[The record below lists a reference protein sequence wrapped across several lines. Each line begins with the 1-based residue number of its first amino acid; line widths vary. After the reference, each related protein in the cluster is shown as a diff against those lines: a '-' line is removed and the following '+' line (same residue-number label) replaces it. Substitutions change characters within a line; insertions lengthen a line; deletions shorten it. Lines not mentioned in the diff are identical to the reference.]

1 MADLRAG
8 QRADLECGPLVLE
21 LAATDTAALARH
33 AELVLVGVRADGGV
47 CDSVGM
53 ISGGGREMRAAAGFL
68 GAHQARLDLGAAP
81 TALAR
86 IYAVLHVHGDPL
98 ALGGLR
104 VSVGAWRFD
113 LGSVEWRAV
122 VLLEIYR
129 RGDGWRLHA
138 NGQGFRGGLEA
149 AGRALGVPLG
159 SRPSQREPE
168 PPPRGGGLASGSGF
182 AVTPRHVL
190 TNHHVIEGATRL
202 EAVSEAGAT
211 GAQLVAS
218 DPRNDLALL
227 RLEREGDG
235 VACFREN
242 FDLDLGEDV
251 VVLGFPL
258 QGLLASGPQV
268 SGGNVAALSGPADDS
283 LQFQFTAP
291 IASGASGGPVLD
303 AAGRVIG
310 VVRAT
315 LNHEELR
322 RGGNTAENVNFAVK
336 SAAARAFLSGAGVT
350 PSCLGAQ
357 AARSRT
363 EVARDAR
370 RSLYRIR
377 CEL

>member
-8 QRADLECGPLVLE
+8 QRVDLQAGALVLE
-21 LAATDTAALARH
+21 VAANDGGALARH
-33 AELVLVGVRADGGV
+33 SELMLAGVRADGSI
-47 CDSVGM
+47 CDSVGV
-53 ISGGGREMRAAAGFL
+53 INGGGREMRAAAGFD
-68 GAHQARLDLGAAP
+68 GAHKARLDLSRAP
-81 TALAR
+81 SALAK
-86 IYAVLHVHGDPL
+86 IYAVLHVHGDPV
-98 ALGGLR
+98 ALGGLS
-104 VSVGAWRFD
+104 VSAGDWRFPI
-113 LGSVEWRAV
+113 GGAEGRAV

-138 NGQGFRGGLEA
+138 NGQSFRGGLEA
-149 AGRALGVPLG
+149 AGQALGVPLR
-159 SRPSQREPE
+159 SPRPEAPSEPR
-168 PPPRGGGLASGSGF
+168 PRGGGLASGSGF

-190 TNHHVIEGATRL
+190 TNHHVIEGAARL
-202 EAVSEAGAT
+202 EAIGEAGST
-211 GAQLVAS
+211 GAQLLAS

-227 RLEREGDG
+227 RLERDGEG
-235 VACFREN
+235 VACFRDG

-322 RGGNTAENVNFAVK
+322 RGGNTAENVGFAVK
-336 SAAARAFLSGAGVT
+336 GAAARAFLSVAGVS
-350 PSCLGAQ
+350 PSCLGPQ
-357 AARSRT
+357 AARSRA

-370 RSLYRIR
+370 RFLYRIR